1 MSKTAFKAIEN
12 GYQLTGAVTLDT
24 APDLFNALPT
34 GTGDINIDLSE
45 TTGSDSA
52 LLALLLAW
60 ARQASQKNA
69 RLSCT
74 NTPAEVSSLIYL
86 YGIESIL
93 SH

>member
-1 MSKTAFKAIEN
+1 MSKAAFKAIEN

-24 APDLFNALPT
+24 APDLFDALPEVS
-34 GTGDINIDLSE
+34 GDLNIDLSE

-60 ARQASQKNA
+60 ARQAGQKNA
-69 RLSCT
+69 KLSCT
-74 NTPAEVSSLIYL
+74 NTPAEVSSLIHL
-86 YGIESIL
+86 YGVESIL

>member
-24 APDLFNALPT
+24 VPDLIASLPKAT
-34 GTGDINIDLSE
+34 SDITIDLSE
-45 TTGSDSA
+45 TSGSDSA
-52 LLALLLAW
+52 LPALLLAW

-69 RLSCT
+69 RLNCT
-74 NTPAEVSSLIYL
+74 NTPPAVSSLIHL
-86 YGIESIL
+86 YGVESIL